1 MQLSTPSDIL
11 QAIARFVKT
20 SRLTAN
26 ITLDEL
32 AERSGVGIATLARV
46 EKRGV
51 CSTDTLV
58 RVLAALGSLDRL
70 LAALTPDEPASIADL
85 RAQQVTKPR
94 QRARRKT

>member
-20 SRLTAN
+20 FRLTAN

-32 AERSGVGIATLARV
+32 AERSGVGIATLARI

-58 RVLAALGSLDRL
+58 RVLAALGCLDRL
-70 LAALTPDEPASIADL
+70 LAALTPDEPVTIADL
-85 RAQQVTKPR
+85 RTQHVIKPR

>member
-1 MQLSTPSDIL
+1 MLLATPSDAL

-20 SRLTAN
+20 TRLGAN

-32 AERSGVGIATLARV
+32 AERSGIGTATLSRI

-58 RVLAALGSLDRL
+58 RVFAVLGALDCL
-70 LAALTPDEPASIADL
+70 LTALTPEEAATIAELRKLHSI
-85 RAQQVTKPR
+85 RPR
-94 QRARRKT
+94 KRARKTG

>member
-20 SRLTAN
+20 SRLSAN

-32 AERSGVGIATLARV
+32 AERSGVGIATLARI

-58 RVLAALGSLDRL
+58 RALAALGRLERL

-85 RAQQVTKPR
+85 RAQHVTKPR

>member
-1 MQLSTPSDIL
+1 MQLSTPSKIL

-32 AERSGVGIATLARV
+32 AKRSGVGIATLARV

-58 RVLAALGSLDRL
+58 RVLAALGCLDRL
-70 LAALTPDEPASIADL
+70 LAALTPDEPASIAAL

>member
-1 MQLSTPSDIL
+1 M

-20 SRLTAN
+20 SRLSAN

-32 AERSGVGIATLARV
+32 AERSGVGIATLARI

-58 RVLAALGSLDRL
+58 RALAALGRLERL

-85 RAQQVTKPR
+85 RAQHVTKPR